1 MQVLDTTKK
10 TIIHIPNVNSGEST
24 KDKYIEVDTII
35 DAIGKIESVDENN
48 IIYVKQPSGR
58 VLKIADLVN
67 DTPVEREKVIA
78 YLREVANPEDID
90 IIIALGMAKEG
101 FDWPFCEHALTVGY
115 RGSLTEIIQI
125 IGRCTRDSVNKSHA
139 QFTNLV
145 AEPDAENEEV
155 IETVNNILK
164 AISAS
169 LLMEQVLAPVL
180 TFKARKDIDESDEN
194 SETVSVTGLREPTSD
209 RVKAIV
215 SSDLTELKAAILQ
228 NPDIQKSFVGEVD
241 PEVVNKI
248 MIPKIIMTKYPDLKE
263 DEVEEVREH
272 LVTDMVLR
280 KGITTDSNGTRFLQ
294 INNKFINIEEI
305 NIDLI
310 DSVNPFQQAF
320 EVISKTIT
328 PKVLKSIQDCISAFK
343 VSMTDDEAIY
353 LWPKIND
360 FVRTMRRQPSLD
372 ALDPTERRLAE
383 ALVYLRQL
391 KRGYRNENE

>member
-1 MQVLDTTKK
+1 
-10 TIIHIPNVNSGEST
+10 
-24 KDKYIEVDTII
+24 
-35 DAIGKIESVDENN
+35 
-48 IIYVKQPSGR
+48 
-58 VLKIADLVN
+58 
-67 DTPVEREKVIA
+67 
-78 YLREVANPEDID
+78 
-90 IIIALGMAKEG
+90 
-101 FDWPFCEHALTVGY
+101 
-115 RGSLTEIIQI
+115 
-125 IGRCTRDSVNKSHA
+125 
-139 QFTNLV
+139 
-145 AEPDAENEEV
+145 
-155 IETVNNILK
+155 
-164 AISAS
+164 
-169 LLMEQVLAPVL
+169 
-180 TFKARKDIDESDEN
+180 
-194 SETVSVTGLREPTSD
+194 
-209 RVKAIV
+209 
-215 SSDLTELKAAILQ
+215 
-228 NPDIQKSFVGEVD
+228 
-241 PEVVNKI
+241 
-248 MIPKIIMTKYPDLKE
+248 
-263 DEVEEVREH
+263 
-272 LVTDMVLR
+272 MVLR

>member
-1 MQVLDTTKK
+1 MLF
-10 TIIHIPNVNSGEST
+10 
-24 KDKYIEVDTII
+24 
-35 DAIGKIESVDENN
+35 
-48 IIYVKQPSGR
+48 
-58 VLKIADLVN
+58 
-67 DTPVEREKVIA
+67 
-78 YLREVANPEDID
+78 DI
-90 IIIALGMAKEG
+90 
-101 FDWPFCEHALTVGY
+101 FCCVF
-115 RGSLTEIIQI
+115 RKSL
-125 IGRCTRDSVNKSHA
+125 
-139 QFTNLV
+139 
-145 AEPDAENEEV
+145 
-155 IETVNNILK
+155 
-164 AISAS
+164 S
-169 LLMEQVLAPVL
+169 LLIAVL
-180 TFKARKDIDESDEN
+180 TFKARKDIDEGDDN

-248 MIPKIIMTKYPDLKE
+248 MIPKIIMTKYSDLNE
-263 DEVEEVREH
+263 DEIEEVREH

-343 VSMTDDEAIY
+343 VSMTDDEAI
-353 LWPKIND
+353 
-360 FVRTMRRQPSLD
+360 
-372 ALDPTERRLAE
+372 
-383 ALVYLRQL
+383 
-391 KRGYRNENE
+391 